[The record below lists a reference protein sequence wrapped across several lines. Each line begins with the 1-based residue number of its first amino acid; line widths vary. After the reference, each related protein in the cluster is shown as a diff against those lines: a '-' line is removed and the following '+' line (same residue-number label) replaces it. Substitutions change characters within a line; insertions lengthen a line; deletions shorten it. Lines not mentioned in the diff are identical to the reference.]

1 MKNKCE
7 EFISLR
13 NAIEEE
19 DKFMKLPEG
28 DMQGGSLSSSNWGSR
43 RAKIEILFAA
53 LCLVLRTEGLEHSR
67 HTLNTC

>member
-19 DKFMKLPEG
+19 DKVMKLPEG
-28 DMQGGSLSSSNWGSR
+28 DMHGRS
-43 RAKIEILFAA
+43 
-53 LCLVLRTEGLEHSR
+53 
-67 HTLNTC
+67 

>member
-19 DKFMKLPEG
+19 DKVMKLPEG
-28 DMQGGSLSSSNWGSR
+28 DMQGRSLSFSYWGSR
-43 RAKIEILFAA
+43 RAKTEILFAA
-53 LCLVLRTEGLEHSR
+53 LCLGLRTRAWHVVGTH
-67 HTLNTC
+67 